1 MLNER
6 PVGECDNFILNSEEE
21 QTPKFEELSK
31 LILYLQDQANNS
43 GVVRGSAV
51 VITFLVDSPNL
62 KTTLIPIPSTSLKSL
77 EDTLRKL
84 MQLKIDQLK
93 RLFREYRAKLKSCIK
108 TLDSFVESC
117 KFINQ
122 IRDMMPK
129 IVFQVQILNDIDSLL
144 TLSKWELMS
153 NPVPN
158 LLQEFLKAYNDTI
171 TSKAIA

>member
-1 MLNER
+1 M
-6 PVGECDNFILNSEEE
+6 
-21 QTPKFEELSK
+21 
-31 LILYLQDQANNS
+31 
-43 GVVRGSAV
+43 
-51 VITFLVDSPNL
+51 
-62 KTTLIPIPSTSLKSL
+62 PIPSTSLKSL